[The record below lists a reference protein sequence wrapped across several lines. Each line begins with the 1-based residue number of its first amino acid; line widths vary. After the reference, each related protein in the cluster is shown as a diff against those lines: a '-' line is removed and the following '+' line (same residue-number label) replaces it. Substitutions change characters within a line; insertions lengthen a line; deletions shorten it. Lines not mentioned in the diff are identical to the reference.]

1 MTWKQKWNPSPKLHW
16 HLSGLC
22 EGEIEEH
29 RRGFEASWVLF
40 GKRKMVYFDIILY
53 HKGYLVYVNG
63 LMTYKGGERVTIGD
77 QDSDFW
83 SLFEAEKQLRRM
95 GHDVDDIASMWY
107 KDLEVE
113 ELEVGL
119 FHFTNDR
126 DALEMVMIGTER
138 GAVELYIVHEDN
150 HGEEFLEIGWI
161 DVGGPGQ
168 DEGDGSGEEADGGG
182 AVVDAVMEEANV
194 GGFEVE
200 GNVEENVQDN
210 VEASEAA
217 VEEEVNVEVNVA
229 AEGGVNAGT
238 AEDHEDNE
246 NANDHGED
254 RGQLDDEQRSGNNQE
269 GQTEDDSEDSED
281 GEYLPSDVEED
292 SADDIQFTD
301 EDELDLDDNSFDV
314 ERGPREQ
321 PTDGK
326 GKQPLNEGFLG
337 KDGDESE
344 DEEELHPVGGY
355 DRADD
360 DDEGGL
366 DGVRLYP
373 VHKLVDDMAHNPW
386 RVGTVYASRDE
397 FKETVASFTVHTV
410 RGIKFDKCDRMRV
423 IAVCQ
428 PGCTFRLYCVKMN
441 EEDSWQLRSMNL
453 SHNCKQVQRV
463 GIMHAKWLST
473 VFKKKVQNNPKVKL
487 KELVAKADRK

>member
-1 MTWKQKWNPSPKLHW
+1 M
-16 HLSGLC
+16 
-22 EGEIEEH
+22 I
-29 RRGFEASWVLF
+29 
-40 GKRKMVYFDIILY
+40 YFDIILY

-63 LMTYKGGERVTIGD
+63 LMTYKGGERVTIAD

-83 SLFEAEKQLRRM
+83 SLFEAEEQLRRM
-95 GHDVDDIASMWY
+95 GHDMDDIAAMWY

-126 DALEMVMIGTER
+126 DALEMVRIGTER

-150 HGEEFLEIGWI
+150 HGEEFPEIGWI

-168 DEGDGSGEEADGGG
+168 GEGDGGGEEADVLDGGG
-182 AVVDAVMEEANV
+182 DGAAVIEEANV
-194 GGFEVE
+194 SGAEVE
-200 GNVEENVQDN
+200 GLGEDNVQDN

-217 VEEEVNVEVNVA
+217 VEEEVN
-229 AEGGVNAGT
+229 
-238 AEDHEDNE
+238 
-246 NANDHGED
+246 D
-254 RGQLDDEQRSGNNQE
+254 RGQQDDEQRIGNNQE
-269 GQTEDDSEDSED
+269 GQIEDDSEDSED

-301 EDELDLDDNSFDV
+301 SEDELDMDDNGFDV

-337 KDGDESE
+337 EDGDESE
-344 DEEELHPVGGY
+344 DEERLHPVGGY

-360 DDEGGL
+360 DEGKL
-366 DGVRLYP
+366 DDVRLYP
-373 VHKLVDDMAHNPW
+373 VHKLVDDMANYTW
-386 RVGTVYASRDE
+386 RVGIVYASRYA
-397 FKETVASFTVHTV
+397 FKETVASFAVHTA

-428 PGCTFRLYCVKMN
+428 PGCPF
-441 EEDSWQLRSMNL
+441 
-453 SHNCKQVQRV
+453 
-463 GIMHAKWLST
+463 
-473 VFKKKVQNNPKVKL
+473 
-487 KELVAKADRK
+487 